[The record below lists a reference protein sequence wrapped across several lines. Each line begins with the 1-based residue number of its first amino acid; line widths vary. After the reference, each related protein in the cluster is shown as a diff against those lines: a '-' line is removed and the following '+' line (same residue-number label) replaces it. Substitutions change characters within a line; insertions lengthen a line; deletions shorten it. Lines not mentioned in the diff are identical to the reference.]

1 MTPLTHTQRQ
11 AIVYRVN
18 AEIDDGGAVYHTAI
32 VRATE
37 KAILGARDIDQE
49 RKEFEQW
56 VSDQGLHTSHT
67 VGWMWKT
74 WQVARGIDI

>member
-11 AIVYRVN
+11 AIVDRVN
-18 AEIDDGGAVYHTAI
+18 AAIKDGGAVYHTAI
-32 VRATE
+32 VPAAE
-37 KAILGARDIDQE
+37 AAILGTRCIDEE

-56 VSDQGLHTSHT
+56 VSGQGLHTSHT

-74 WQVARGIDI
+74 WQAARGIDI